1 MENSPAKYYQIGEL
15 ANLLEMSPR
24 TIRYYEEIGL
34 LNSIKRV
41 EGGKRI
47 YTDKDFQ
54 RLRFITRL
62 KHLGLTLSE
71 MLELED
77 IYQIHQ
83 TNRKVLPRLLELL
96 GTHAVKIDE
105 RINSL
110 NKLRADILNYQD
122 KIRQKLSIDEDFR
135 KGEGTHDRSR
145 DHQRR
150 SDSRR

>member
-1 MENSPAKYYQIGEL
+1 MEDSSTKHYQIGEL

-34 LNSIKRV
+34 LNSIKRI

-83 TNRKVLPRLLELL
+83 TNRKVLSRVLELL
-96 GTHAVKIDE
+96 DAHATKIDE

-110 NKLRADILNYQD
+110 NKLRADIISYQD
-122 KIRQKLSIDEDFR
+122 KVRQKLSRDEDFQ
-135 KGEGTHDRSR
+135 KGAETHDRGR

-150 SDSRR
+150 SDSHR

>member
-1 MENSPAKYYQIGEL
+1 MESNEAKYYQIGEL
-15 ANLLEMSPR
+15 ANLLELSPR

-34 LNSIKRV
+34 LNSIKRI

-54 RLRFITRL
+54 RLKFISRL

-96 GTHAVKIDE
+96 DSHAIKIDE
-105 RINSL
+105 RINNL
-110 NKLRADILNYQD
+110 IKLRADILNYQG
-122 KIRQKLSIDEDFR
+122 KVRQKLNIDDNLQ
-135 KGEGTHDRSR
+135 KGGGSYERSG

-150 SDSRR
+150 PHSHR

>member
-1 MENSPAKYYQIGEL
+1 MENSGAKCYQIGEL

-34 LNSIKRV
+34 LNSIKRI

-110 NKLRADILNYQD
+110 NKLRVDILNYQD

-135 KGEGTHDRSR
+135 KGEDTHDRSR

-150 SDSRR
+150 SDSHR